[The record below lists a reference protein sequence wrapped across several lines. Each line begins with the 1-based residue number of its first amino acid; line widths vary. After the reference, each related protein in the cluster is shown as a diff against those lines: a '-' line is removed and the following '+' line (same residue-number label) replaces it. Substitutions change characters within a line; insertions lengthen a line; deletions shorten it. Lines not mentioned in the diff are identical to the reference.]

1 MLRSGHLAILLAFSL
16 PVASAWADS
25 LSVEGTP
32 KKSSL
37 SFKKERRTPPD
48 ISDIPLDSLTGKHRD
63 RTIEILTKPVSWIEG
78 RKEMF
83 PCHQELLEWLIDHP
97 DAVGEYWK
105 QLGISVIDVERTD
118 DGYVCHDPSGSTVY
132 FHVVADQPN
141 MRVCYCVG
149 ESPAGILPFKMRAEL
164 VIVHR
169 FTFEEVNGAGTYISQ
184 KLDGFAT
191 AAGPTL
197 KLAMKLAPGQAEQM
211 VDSCVQEMKVFFSV
225 MCRLMQLRPQWS
237 LEKMQVA
244 AKSIPEDEKKDLE
257 AILMTLPPAPHAP
270 IVIRRTEAT
279 PVVEKVAAKPE
290 DQTATK

>member
-16 PVASAWADS
+16 PVASGWADS
-25 LSVEGTP
+25 LNVEGAP

-237 LEKMQVA
+237 LDKMPAA
-244 AKSIPEDEKKDLE
+244 AKSIPENEKKDLE

-270 IVIRRTEAT
+270 IVIRRSEST
-279 PVVEKVAAKPE
+279 PIVEKVATKPE
-290 DQTATK
+290 ESATK